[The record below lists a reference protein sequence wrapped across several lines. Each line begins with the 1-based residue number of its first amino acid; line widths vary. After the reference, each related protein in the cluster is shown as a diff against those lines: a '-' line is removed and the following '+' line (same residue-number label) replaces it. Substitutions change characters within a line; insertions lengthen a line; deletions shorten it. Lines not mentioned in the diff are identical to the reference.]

1 MESEEPARVLCVD
14 DDVNLLDGLSRSL
27 SLNYDVSTA
36 VGGPAGLELLAK
48 KGPFAVVISDMRMP
62 EMDGATFLGKVREAS
77 PESVRILLTGQ
88 ADLNSAVDA
97 INKGQIFRFL
107 TKPCG
112 SSALSETIEAALEQY
127 RLVVSQ
133 RVLLEQ
139 TLHGSIKTLVDVLSL
154 ASPRAFGRATRI
166 KRHVSLMLDRAGVR
180 ERWFVEV
187 AAMLSQIPCITLP
200 PDTIE
205 RFYSGA
211 TLSKTEQDMVDKL
224 PALAEELFSHIPR
237 LGPVLEILKQQ
248 RAPLE
253 PNEGPEK
260 SKVVPIGAR
269 ALRIALDFDTLRARG
284 LPADVALE
292 KMQRETATYDR
303 DLLQLFT
310 AADAEDRAATVVR
323 HLSLREVKAGMILA
337 NDVRTRT
344 GMLLVPAGN
353 EVTAPLLQRL
363 TNFAS
368 GVGLHE
374 PIAISG
380 SPER

>member
-1 MESEEPARVLCVD
+1 
-14 DDVNLLDGLSRSL
+14 
-27 SLNYDVSTA
+27 
-36 VGGPAGLELLAK
+36 
-48 KGPFAVVISDMRMP
+48 
-62 EMDGATFLGKVREAS
+62 
-77 PESVRILLTGQ
+77 
-88 ADLNSAVDA
+88 
-97 INKGQIFRFL
+97 
-107 TKPCG
+107 
-112 SSALSETIEAALEQY
+112 
-127 RLVVSQ
+127 
-133 RVLLEQ
+133 
-139 TLHGSIKTLVDVLSL
+139 
-154 ASPRAFGRATRI
+154 
-166 KRHVSLMLDRAGVR
+166 
-180 ERWFVEV
+180 
-187 AAMLSQIPCITLP
+187 
-200 PDTIE
+200 
-205 RFYSGA
+205 
-211 TLSKTEQDMVDKL
+211 MVDKL